1 MTYSIARYPV
11 HLIDVVQAA
20 DGGRVTIRPTLPQD
34 VELQRDFFRS
44 LSAQGRY
51 CRFMTRLEELP
62 ESLAERFASIDYR
75 SHLALLAEVFENGR
89 ETMIGEAR
97 YVVDARD
104 PETCELAIAVAD
116 NWQASG
122 IARALLDRL
131 ERQAALSGIRSM
143 VADTLLTNRAMIGL
157 ARRLGYAVRPS
168 REDPELARLEKHLD
182 PPAVPPSVQPL
193 AA

>member
-1 MTYSIARYPV
+1 VTYTIARYPV

-20 DGGRVTIRPTLPQD
+20 DGSRVTIRPTLPQD
-34 VELQRDFFRS
+34 VELQRVFFRS

-51 CRFMTRLEELP
+51 GRFMTRLNELP
-62 ESLAERFASIDYR
+62 ESLAKRFASIDYR

-97 YVVDARD
+97 YVLDARD
-104 PETCELAIAVAD
+104 PTTCEFAVAVAD

-131 ERQAALSGIRSM
+131 EHQAALSGIRSM
-143 VADTLLTNRAMIGL
+143 VADTLPTNRAMIGL
-157 ARRLGYAVRPS
+157 ARRLGYAVRLSP
-168 REDPELARLEKHLD
+168 EDPELVRLEKHLD
-182 PPAVPPSVQPL
+182 PSAVPPSVQPL

>member
-1 MTYSIARYPV
+1 VTYTIARYPV

-20 DGGRVTIRPTLPQD
+20 DGSRVTIRPTLPQD

-75 SHLALLAEVFENGR
+75 SHLALLAEVFESGR

-97 YVVDARD
+97 YIVDARD
-104 PETCELAIAVAD
+104 SETCEFAIAVAD
-116 NWQASG
+116 TWQASG

-131 ERQAALSGIRSM
+131 EHQAALSGIRSM
-143 VADTLLTNRAMIGL
+143 VADTLATNRAMIGL
-157 ARRLGYAVRPS
+157 ARRLGYAVRLS

>member
-1 MTYSIARYPV
+1 VTYSIARYPV

-20 DGGRVTIRPTLPQD
+20 DGSRVTIRPTLPQD
-34 VELQRDFFRS
+34 LELQRDFFRS
-44 LSAQGRY
+44 LSAEGRY
-51 CRFMTRLEELP
+51 GRFMTRLNELP

-75 SHLALLAEVFENGR
+75 SHLALLAEVFESGR

-104 PETCELAIAVAD
+104 PQTCEFAIAVAD

-131 ERQAALSGIRSM
+131 ERQAAQSGIRSM
-143 VADTLLTNRAMIGL
+143 VADTLLTNAAMIGF
-157 ARRLGYAVRPS
+157 ARRLGYTVTLS
-168 REDPELARLEKHLD
+168 REDPELAKLEKHLN
-182 PPAVPPSVQPL
+182 PSAAPLWVQPL

>member
-20 DGGRVTIRPTLPQD
+20 DGSRVTIRPTLPQD

-44 LSAQGRY
+44 LSAEGRY
-51 CRFMTRLEELP
+51 GRFMTRLNELP

-131 ERQAALSGIRSM
+131 ERQGLVERIANPRDRRSFLITLTKKGAKAASINLQDHGNAVVYRNVWM
-143 VADTLLTNRAMIGL
+143 V
-157 ARRLGYAVRPS
+157 
-168 REDPELARLEKHLD
+168 
-182 PPAVPPSVQPL
+182 PAK
-193 AA
+193 